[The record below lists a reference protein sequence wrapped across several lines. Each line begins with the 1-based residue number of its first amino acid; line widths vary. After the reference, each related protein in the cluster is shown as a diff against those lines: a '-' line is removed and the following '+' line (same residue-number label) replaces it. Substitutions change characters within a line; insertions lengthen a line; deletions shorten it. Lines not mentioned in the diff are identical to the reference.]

1 MPLTPIGQDTS
12 KTLIDL
18 SKENTFGDQLP
29 TEKTW
34 IRTSTISSDFWNQS
48 RPYQFIVVEAQGNDV
63 YRKKS
68 GKGWSFTLPIPPE
81 SLDIS
86 TMFAIAVDATMGGI
100 VEQHNGI
107 KFKMINISGTTGVLF
122 GKDEAA
128 VPVQSPF
135 IETIFAGTIN
145 QATQTAT
152 LASQLSPNS
161 TAQSKQNVIDSA
173 EFLDLTK
180 MGTLTGYYQWRLLQ
194 YFFESYAEL
203 KKTPE
208 GRNARLAFAMW
219 KNEEILLVTPLSFD
233 VPRSAQQPLEY
244 PYRISLKAWKRIK
257 LSEGSGEIIK
267 TYVPVQLSPS
277 RLTKLLTNVETARR
291 VLQGA
296 RKTIAALGGDVQ
308 HTLFEPIRELCLF
321 AKDAL
326 SIPLSVADLAD
337 SVIKDTKSAILEL
350 ASTGDAVSNF
360 SGNVSDR
367 FGQVASNIN
376 SIEVTGANANIRA
389 LASEQGDDPKVVP
402 GREAHP
408 ANAPFENPSDN
419 FDFFSTVSVA
429 DLHLSPATTSKIAAD
444 REKVRNLSRLDFQQ
458 RRDAVQ
464 ATSDAF
470 ANALGIG
477 NATYN
482 RTYGI
487 EIPENVSINA
497 PTDEDFESLY
507 AMQQV
512 VTEMSR
518 LIATNNNDPQSKIK
532 SIELMAGLATRSGI
546 AFTVPTS
553 KYPVPFPYGSTL
565 EMVAQR
571 YLGDSNKW
579 MELAALNGY
588 KTPFVD
594 EIGFD
599 LPLLVNGAGNV
610 VMVADASNL
619 YVNQTVW
626 LQADAVIR
634 TKRHITKIDSISAT
648 QNYIT
653 VDGDSNL
660 DIYKTLANAS
670 LHAFIPNTVNSQMMI
685 YIPSDQTPREQD
697 FRTGAIP
704 NLNEFDS
711 LIEVGGIDLLLT
723 PKNELV
729 VTPDGDTKWAFGLT
743 NIIQNVRLAF
753 SIRQGT
759 LLQHSGFGFPL
770 VVGSSVADFSASDVI
785 RSLQNMF
792 QGNPTFSGITAA
804 NINLTGGV
812 ARVGVALSIANT
824 NNIIPVSVELPD
836 TISADLI

>member
-1 MPLTPIGQDTS
+1 MALTPLGQDTS

-18 SKENTFGDQLP
+18 SKENDFGEQLP

-48 RPYQFIVVEAQGNDV
+48 RPYQFIVCEAQGNDV
-63 YRKKS
+63 YRKKA
-68 GKGWSFTLPIPPE
+68 GRGWQFTLPIPPE
-81 SLDIS
+81 ALDIS
-86 TMFAIAVDATMGGI
+86 TQFAINTTATMGGI
-100 VEQHNGI
+100 VEEHAGI
-107 KFKMINISGTTGVLF
+107 RFKMINISGTTGVLF
-122 GKDEAA
+122 GKDEAK

-145 QATQTAT
+145 QARNTASI
-152 LASQLSPNS
+152 ASQLSPNN
-161 TAQSKQNVIDSA
+161 TAQLKPNIIDSA
-173 EFLDLTK
+173 DFLDLTK
-180 MGTLTGYYQWRLLQ
+180 MGKLSGYYQWRLLQ

-219 KNEEILLVTPLSFD
+219 KSEEVLLVTPLSFE

-267 TYVPVQLSPS
+267 KYVPVQLSPS
-277 RLTKLLTNVETARR
+277 RMAKLLTNMENARR
-291 VLQGA
+291 VLQSA
-296 RKTIAALGGDVQ
+296 RKTIMALGGDVQ
-308 HTLFEPIRELCLF
+308 ANLFTPIRELCLF

-326 SIPLSVADLAD
+326 SVPLSVADLAD
-337 SVIKDTKSAILEL
+337 AVIRDTKSAILEL
-350 ASTGDAVSNF
+350 ASTGDAISNF
-360 SGNVSDR
+360 GTNISDR
-367 FGQVASNIN
+367 FGQVSSNIN
-376 SIEVTGANANIRA
+376 SIEVTGTNANIRA
-389 LASEQGDDPKVVP
+389 LASEQGDDPKTVS
-402 GREAHP
+402 GRNAHP
-408 ANAPFENPSDN
+408 ANAPFESPSDN

-444 REKVRNLSRLDFQQ
+444 RERVRNLSRVDFQK

-477 NATYN
+477 NDTYN

-487 EIPENVSINA
+487 EIPANISINA
-497 PTDEDFESLY
+497 PTEEDFESLA

-512 VTEMSR
+512 VVEMNR

-553 KYPVPFPYGSTL
+553 KFPVPFSYGSTL
-565 EMVAQR
+565 EMMAQR
-571 YLGDSNKW
+571 YLGDSNRW
-579 MELAALNGY
+579 MELVALNGY

-626 LQADAVIR
+626 IQADSEFR
-634 TKRHITKIDSISAT
+634 TKRHITKIDSVSAT
-648 QNYIT
+648 QNYVT

-660 DIYKTLANAS
+660 DIYKTLSNAS
-670 LHAFIPNTVNSQMMI
+670 LHTFLPNTVNSQQMI
-685 YIPSDQTPREQD
+685 YIPSNQIPREQD

-704 NLNEFDS
+704 GLNEFNS

-723 PKNELV
+723 PKNELI
-729 VTPDGDTKWAFGLT
+729 VTPDGDTKWSFGLT
-743 NIIQNVRLAF
+743 NVIQTVRLAF

-759 LLQHSGFGFPL
+759 LLQHPEFGFPL
-770 VVGSSVADFSASDVI
+770 TVGSSIADFSSGDVI
-785 RSLQNMF
+785 GALQNMF
-792 QGNPTFSGITAA
+792 SNNPTFSGLTAA

-812 ARVGVALSIANT
+812 AQVGIALAISNT
-824 NNIIPVSVELPD
+824 GMVLPVSVDLPD
-836 TISADLI
+836 TISPT